1 MAGSFAGL
9 RPLLA
14 GQADSTA
21 DLSRKHAILAGEDG
35 LLTAVGGKLTTYRRM
50 AQDAVDAALRQPAL
64 AGRDAAPCRTARLPL
79 VGAASHAALC
89 SVRAPARLVARYGT
103 EAADVLA
110 LAAADPAL
118 RAPVTGPG
126 GTIAAELAFALQR
139 EGALDAGDLL
149 DRRTRIGLVPG
160 DREQAMP
167 VTQAV
172 LERYG
177 EHLPPG

>member
-1 MAGSFAGL
+1 
-9 RPLLA
+9 
-14 GQADSTA
+14 
-21 DLSRKHAILAGEDG
+21 
-35 LLTAVGGKLTTYRRM
+35 
-50 AQDAVDAALRQPAL
+50 
-64 AGRDAAPCRTARLPL
+64 
-79 VGAASHAALC
+79 
-89 SVRAPARLVARYGT
+89 YGT